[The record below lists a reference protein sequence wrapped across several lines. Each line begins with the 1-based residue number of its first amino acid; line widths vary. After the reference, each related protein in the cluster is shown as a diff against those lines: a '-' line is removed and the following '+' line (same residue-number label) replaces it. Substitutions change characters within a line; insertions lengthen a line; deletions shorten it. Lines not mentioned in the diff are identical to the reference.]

1 MSSSPVLQLQNVSR
15 AFGAVIVADN
25 ISFELPK
32 GQALGIVG
40 PNGAGKTS
48 LFNLITGALKPSS
61 GLVYFDGQNVSGLNV
76 VQRSRLGMGR
86 SFQIP
91 QPFGQ
96 MSVME
101 NCLTAATQS
110 GAMPIAEAQDFCL
123 SVLEDTGLIERGNVD
138 ARKLTLLERKRLELA
153 RAMCTRA
160 KLLLLDEIA
169 GGLTEAECDSLV
181 QTIQRISAQGTPLIW
196 IEHVVHALLAVVERL
211 IVINFGKVVA
221 DGEPHGT
228 MNSTDVK
235 EIYLGIDGHG

>member
-1 MSSSPVLQLQNVSR
+1 MSR

-101 NCLTAATQS
+101 NCL
-110 GAMPIAEAQDFCL
+110 MDI
-123 SVLEDTGLIERGNVD
+123 
-138 ARKLTLLERKRLELA
+138 
-153 RAMCTRA
+153 
-160 KLLLLDEIA
+160 
-169 GGLTEAECDSLV
+169 
-181 QTIQRISAQGTPLIW
+181 
-196 IEHVVHALLAVVERL
+196 
-211 IVINFGKVVA
+211 
-221 DGEPHGT
+221 
-228 MNSTDVK
+228 
-235 EIYLGIDGHG
+235 